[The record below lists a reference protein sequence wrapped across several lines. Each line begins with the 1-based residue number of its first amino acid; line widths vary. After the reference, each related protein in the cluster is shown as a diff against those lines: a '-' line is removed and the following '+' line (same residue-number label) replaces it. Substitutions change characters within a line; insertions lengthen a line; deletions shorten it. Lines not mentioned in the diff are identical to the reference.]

1 MNKTVTVNISGYIFN
16 IEEEAYNSL
25 VKYLNKLKAAFHGTE
40 GADEIVGDIESRIAE
55 LFQKKLNEKKQVI
68 TSSDVDEIVG
78 IMGAPEDYTDEETS
92 QTNES
97 YTEKEEGTRNANRRI
112 FRDPDDHILGGVCS
126 GISHYFGI
134 DPLWIRLAFVLT
146 TLAIGGGVIAY
157 IVLWII
163 VPEASSTAEKLQM
176 KGEDVNV
183 ESIRRSVNESAE
195 KLKSKFSGIADD
207 IKQAQKPAA
216 NNIKGFL
223 EQIFGKLGDT
233 ILMIGKVIVK
243 LIGFFLIIGSIGLI
257 IALIVGFVATDS
269 FIFSTTQLSWGQL
282 SDFFFVGSTH
292 MTICIIAAVLLLIVP
307 VLGLFYLGLR
317 MMGAIQNSIRGFG
330 ISLLALFIIGLILA
344 AIGGVQF
351 GREFRYDHESSD
363 SILLPAFTDS
373 IHINVLPDNYFH
385 SEIRNSHS
393 DFLELVKMTEDKIIL
408 GEPVRLYLRTSPS
421 ENIEVEIYKS
431 AHGSSQHD
439 AIDRIDRIEYK
450 WEHIDSTSTLN
461 LSPVMELQKN
471 ERYRGQDLEVVVR
484 IPVGK
489 IVSFGPNMERIYP
502 RRGRSNHVFRMG
514 TDELEMLN

>member
-1 MNKTVTVNISGYIFN
+1 MNKTLTVKISGYIFN

-146 TLAIGGGVIAY
+146 TLAVGGGVIAY

-207 IKQAQKPAA
+207 IKQAQA
-216 NNIKGFL
+216 
-223 EQIFGKLGDT
+223 
-233 ILMIGKVIVK
+233 
-243 LIGFFLIIGSIGLI
+243 
-257 IALIVGFVATDS
+257 
-269 FIFSTTQLSWGQL
+269 
-282 SDFFFVGSTH
+282 
-292 MTICIIAAVLLLIVP
+292 
-307 VLGLFYLGLR
+307 
-317 MMGAIQNSIRGFG
+317 
-330 ISLLALFIIGLILA
+330 
-344 AIGGVQF
+344 
-351 GREFRYDHESSD
+351 
-363 SILLPAFTDS
+363 
-373 IHINVLPDNYFH
+373 
-385 SEIRNSHS
+385 
-393 DFLELVKMTEDKIIL
+393 
-408 GEPVRLYLRTSPS
+408 
-421 ENIEVEIYKS
+421 
-431 AHGSSQHD
+431 
-439 AIDRIDRIEYK
+439 
-450 WEHIDSTSTLN
+450 
-461 LSPVMELQKN
+461 
-471 ERYRGQDLEVVVR
+471 
-484 IPVGK
+484 
-489 IVSFGPNMERIYP
+489 
-502 RRGRSNHVFRMG
+502 
-514 TDELEMLN
+514 